1 MPLVTFTETDYFWF
15 LVPLGIPC
23 EPWVLLLRRGLWLVV
38 TLGVNLPLGPL
49 GNLALLWENAAPLVR
64 RDIRLVPLL
73 ANPAKEI
80 RSEKMR
86 KNKKTQ

>member
-1 MPLVTFTETDYFWF
+1 M
-15 LVPLGIPC
+15 
-23 EPWVLLLRRGLWLVV
+23 V
-38 TLGVNLPLGPL
+38 TLGVNPPLGPL
-49 GNLALLWENAAPLVR
+49 GNLALLWEDAAPLVR